1 MTVMER
7 SSFCVTNIQVVSYT
21 PWAIK
26 KGATF
31 IFTILWEM
39 WTDFNNSFTFGFVDK
54 LRST

>member
-54 LRST
+54 LWST